1 MRPFLQSLPV
11 LAALLTVL
19 TLAGCNTIQGAGR
32 DLQKAGEKIEDAAKK
47 K

>member
-1 MRPFLQSLPV
+1 MKRLLAV

-32 DLQKAGEKIEDAAKK
+32 DLQKAGEKIEDAAKG
-47 K
+47 

>member
-1 MRPFLQSLPV
+1 MTRLLAV

-32 DLQKAGEKIEDAAKK
+32 DLQKAGEKIEDAAKG
-47 K
+47 